1 MKNFVKMLVSA
12 IVGFNA
18 MCVAIMCDASD
29 KVCVSVYVVVALFVA
44 VALGVFDMPER
55 KREHG
60 NNTMRTI
67 KHNKMRDAA

>member
-29 KVCVSVYVVVALFVA
+29 KVCVVVYVVVALLVA
-44 VALGVFDMPER
+44 MALGVFNVSER
-55 KREHG
+55 ADIL
-60 NNTMRTI
+60 TMR
-67 KHNKMRDAA
+67 KSKDSKRNMRDAA

>member
-29 KVCVSVYVVVALFVA
+29 KVCVVVYVVVALFVA
-44 VALGVFDMPER
+44 MALGVFNVSER
-55 KREHG
+55 ADIR
-60 NNTMRTI
+60 TMR
-67 KHNKMRDAA
+67 KNKQRNLRDAA